1 MDQALTKLQNAQ
13 SAEQAAAPIAYIVQ
27 HAQEAPA
34 PHLFIA
40 SASAVSSDKLEDA
53 AFLFYIAQMR
63 ARYDLSRFPPKGSG
77 GNSPGVALAA
87 MSQQIG
93 AVVNPSVMREP
104 KTFSKVI
111 ARVNAWQPQTPAKYS
126 PGWEYATTNPDAGK
140 KMLDTQRA
148 AFNKQF
154 GALATLL
161 NDPQYFAAFKVVQQY
176 NLDGSPSD
184 DERIK
189 AKSAAEATMTA
200 IEKKKDIEGL
210 YYRRTPA
217 PAPAAH

>member
-1 MDQALTKLQNAQ
+1 MDNALTALQNAQ
-13 SAEQAAAPIAYIVQ
+13 SAEQAAKPIAFIVQ
-27 HAQEAPA
+27 HATEAPA

-40 SASAVSSDKLEDA
+40 SASAMSSDKLEDA

-63 ARYDLSRFPPKGSG
+63 ARYDLARFPPKERKG
-77 GNSPGVALAA
+77 GNMPGVALAA

-104 KTFSKVI
+104 KTFAKAI
-111 ARVNAWQPQTPAKYS
+111 ARVQAWAPQTPAQYN
-126 PGWEYATTNPDAGK
+126 PGWDYNTPNPDAGK
-140 KMLDTQRA
+140 KMLDAQRA

-154 GALATLL
+154 GALSTLL
-161 NDPQYFAAFKVVQQY
+161 SDPQYFAAFKVVQQY

-184 DERIK
+184 EDRIK
-189 AKSAAEATMTA
+189 AKSAAEAAMLA

-210 YYRRTPA
+210 YYHR
-217 PAPAAH
+217 AAGH